1 VTATDRVVHGLVGV
15 RRGSIGGSSLARG
28 IVADASPGV
37 SPNACAGRS
46 SSVHATPIATSGVL
60 RAMQL
65 VDASRAPRSRSL
77 NSPLDA
83 RVTLRALHDHAGAAA
98 APAWRG
104 VA

>member
-1 VTATDRVVHGLVGV
+1 
-15 RRGSIGGSSLARG
+15 
-28 IVADASPGV
+28 
-37 SPNACAGRS
+37 
-46 SSVHATPIATSGVL
+46 
-60 RAMQL
+60 MQL